1 MAFLKLVGQRND
13 PVCPLLCKG
22 GETSPPFRKGGLG
35 AFWPKSRPAD
45 QRGFGLVETVVSIA
59 VLSLTFVALV
69 GAMATGFL
77 GFRVVEEDVT
87 AGRLATG
94 QMEYTKAYKLYRAAP
109 CPAPCPDYPIDPTIT
124 PIPAG
129 YTVTVAVDDTVPYR
143 GPDIEKI
150 IITVTHG
157 VFSKKLEDYKRIQ

>member
-13 PVCPLLCKG
+13 PVRPLLC
-22 GETSPPFRKGGLG
+22 KGGLG
-35 AFWPKSRPAD
+35 AFWRKSRLAG

-59 VLSLTFVALV
+59 VLSITSVALV

-87 AGRLATG
+87 AGRLAVH
-94 QMEYTKAYKLYRAAP
+94 QMEYTKAYTPYRTAP
-109 CPAPCPDYPIDPTIT
+109 CPAPCLDYPIDPTIS
-124 PIPAG
+124 PLPAG
-129 YTVTVAVDDTVPYR
+129 YTVTVAAYDTVPYR

-150 IITVTHG
+150 IVTVTRG
-157 VFSKKLEDYKRIQ
+157 TFSKKLEDYKRN

>member
-13 PVCPLLCKG
+13 PVRPLLGKG
-22 GETSPPFRKGGLG
+22 GETTPPYRKGGLRG
-35 AFWPKSRPAD
+35 FWPKSRLAD

-59 VLSLTFVALV
+59 VLSMTSVALV

-94 QMEYTKAYKLYRAAP
+94 QMEYTKAYKPYQLAP
-109 CPAPCPDYPIDPTIT
+109 CPAPCLGYPIDPTIS

-129 YTVTVAVDDTVPYR
+129 YTVTVAAYDTVPYR

-150 IITVTHG
+150 VVTVTRG
-157 VFSKKLEDYKRIQ
+157 PFSRTLEDFKRSQ